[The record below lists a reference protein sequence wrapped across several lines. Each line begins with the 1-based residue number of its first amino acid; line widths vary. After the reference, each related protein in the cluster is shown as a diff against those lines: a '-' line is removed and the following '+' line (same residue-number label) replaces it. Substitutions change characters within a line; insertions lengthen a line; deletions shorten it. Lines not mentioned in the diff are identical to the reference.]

1 MKLKKLSFPLVI
13 ALVITA
19 TACSSGSSSKEE
31 KVVAKKPNAWP
42 SSYLKVDQA
51 ATSGEV
57 GTAKP
62 RTKNAAGD
70 AKKPN
75 PNANKK
81 SNQKKD
87 NGVLTP
93 HTPKDNSVSK
103 TNTTVGVTVQTGRPA
118 VVMPSDFCKLL
129 GFECSALNFTQFY
142 LESPTKFKAVA
153 EIPNSSI
160 KLPAGKGFAFTVL
173 KTYLDVFVDGTSSYF
188 EIFAKT
194 QLKLNL

>member
-31 KVVAKKPNAWP
+31 KVVAKKPNDWP
-42 SSYLKVDQA
+42 SSILKTDLA
-51 ATSGEV
+51 
-57 GTAKP
+57 AKP

-103 TNTTVGVTVQTGRPA
+103 TNTTVGVTVQTGQPP

-142 LESPTKFKAVA
+142 LYGSGRRPQRK
-153 EIPNSSI
+153 P
-160 KLPAGKGFAFTVL
+160 
-173 KTYLDVFVDGTSSYF
+173 
-188 EIFAKT
+188 
-194 QLKLNL
+194 

>member
-13 ALVITA
+13 ALVISA

-31 KVVAKKPNAWP
+31 KIPGKQEVSTAEKTPGGVWP
-42 SSYLKVDQA
+42 SSYLKVDQD

-103 TNTTVGVTVQTGRPA
+103 TNTTVGVTVSNWSPRRCDAFRFLQVAWVRMFRSQLHA
-118 VVMPSDFCKLL
+118 VLFRKSNQVQS
-129 GFECSALNFTQFY
+129 G
-142 LESPTKFKAVA
+142 
-153 EIPNSSI
+153 
-160 KLPAGKGFAFTVL
+160 G
-173 KTYLDVFVDGTSSYF
+173 
-188 EIFAKT
+188 
-194 QLKLNL
+194 